1 MRALLDPFTRE
12 PAAHALARGAPRAR
26 RAWADGATRAQPRRA
41 QPRPSRARKVGFTF
55 YINQAMH
62 LQHPIWH
69 VHVVVA
75 AICHFWPVV
84 RYLVPLDGSGP
95 EYARRA

>member
-1 MRALLDPFTRE
+1 M
-12 PAAHALARGAPRAR
+12 
-26 RAWADGATRAQPRRA
+26 
-41 QPRPSRARKVGFTF
+41 GFTF